1 MKNLDKELNK
11 FSVRERKEVEN
22 LLEKIL
28 KQSFKGI
35 DCKKLK
41 GFKDLFR
48 VRKGRIRI
56 IFRLENNQEPTIL
69 TIERRRENIY
79 KF

>member
-1 MKNLDKELNK
+1 MKNLDKELKK
-11 FSVRERKEVEN
+11 FSVRERKEIGG

-28 KQSFKGI
+28 KQSFKGV
-35 DCKKLK
+35 DCRKLK
-41 GFKDLFR
+41 GFKDIFR

-56 IFRLENNQEPTIL
+56 IFRLESQNPTIL
-69 TIERRRENIY
+69 AIERRLEDTY

>member
-11 FSVRERKEVEN
+11 FSVRERKEIKS

-28 KQSFKGI
+28 KQSFKGV
-35 DCKKLK
+35 DCRKLK

-56 IFRLENNQEPTIL
+56 IFRLESQNPTIL
-69 TIERRRENIY
+69 TIERRREDTY